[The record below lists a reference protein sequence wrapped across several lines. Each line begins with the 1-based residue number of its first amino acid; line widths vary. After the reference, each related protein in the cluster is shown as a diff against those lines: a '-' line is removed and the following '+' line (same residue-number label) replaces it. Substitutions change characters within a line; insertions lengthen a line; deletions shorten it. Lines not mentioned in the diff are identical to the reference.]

1 MFHLRHIG
9 IVAKGDIEV
18 LKKFYKALINPHLI
32 QEQIEEGNNIDK
44 IVGIKKVKLKTCKL
58 FSHNVNIEIIQYLNP
73 EIEINYNKL
82 PSFSG
87 INHIAFTVDNFEEAK
102 STIIRNGGYC
112 ENENFIK
119 KQNGKVKYVKYL
131 RDPENN
137 ILEIVEV

>member
-18 LKKFYKALINPHLI
+18 LKNFYKALINPYRI
-32 QEQIEEGNNIDK
+32 QEQIEEGDNIDK
-44 IVGIKKVKLKTCKL
+44 IVGIKKIKLKTCKL
-58 FSHNVNIEIIQYLNP
+58 FSKSVNIEIIQYLNP
-73 EIEINYNKL
+73 EIEINFNQL

-102 STIIRNGGYC
+102 NTIISNGGSFEK
-112 ENENFIK
+112 ENSIE
-119 KQNGKVKYVKYL
+119 KQSGSVKYVKHL

>member
-18 LKKFYKALINPHLI
+18 LKNFYKALINPYMI
-32 QEQIEEGNNIDK
+32 QEQIEEGDNIDK

-58 FSHNVNIEIIQYLNP
+58 FSQNVNIEIIQYLYP
-73 EIEINYNKL
+73 EIDTNHYRF

-102 STIIRNGGYC
+102 NIIISNGGYC
-112 ENENFIK
+112 ENENFIE
-119 KQNGKVKYVKYL
+119 KQSGDIKYVKYL

>member
-18 LKKFYKALINPHLI
+18 LKNFYKALINPYMI
-32 QEQIEEGNNIDK
+32 QEKIEEGDSIDK
-44 IVGIKKVKLKTCKL
+44 IVGIKKVKIKTCKL
-58 FSHNVNIEIIQYLNP
+58 FSQNVNIEIIQYLNP
-73 EIEINYNKL
+73 EIEINYNRS

-102 STIIRNGGYC
+102 NTIISNGGYC
-112 ENENFIK
+112 ENENLIE
-119 KQNGKVKYVKYL
+119 KQSGSVKYVKYL